1 MHYCAHICTYYVYLH
16 VEYLKNNDLFQVGF
30 TTPYERGKSSR
41 YSADLAKVANSPVI
55 HVNGEDPEAML
66 IATKI
71 AMEYRQKFAK
81 DVFIEMHCFRKWG
94 HNELDDPTMTNPLL
108 YKQITNRQ
116 SVPDSYVD
124 SLNNVEIDKDIVKN
138 HSNML
143 NDHFKQIETYQVT
156 FLFYFSK

>member
-1 MHYCAHICTYYVYLH
+1 M
-16 VEYLKNNDLFQVGF
+16 
-30 TTPYERGKSSR
+30 
-41 YSADLAKVANSPVI
+41 AKVANSPVI

-81 DVFIEMHCFRKWG
+81 DVFIELHCFRRWG

-116 SVPDSYVD
+116 SVPDAYMESLDNVKID
-124 SLNNVEIDKDIVKN
+124 SEVIPN
-138 HSNML
+138 HSAML
-143 NDHFKQIETYQVT
+143 NDNFKQIETYQVRT
-156 FLFYFSK
+156 SFLLLNWI

>member
-1 MHYCAHICTYYVYLH
+1 
-16 VEYLKNNDLFQVGF
+16 
-30 TTPYERGKSSR
+30 
-41 YSADLAKVANSPVI
+41 
-55 HVNGEDPEAML
+55 ML

-71 AMEYRQKFAK
+71 AIEYRQKFAK

-116 SVPDSYVD
+116 SVPDAYVE

-138 HSNML
+138 HTNML
-143 NDHFKQIETYQVT
+143 NDHFKQIETYQVMYF
-156 FLFYFSK
+156 FLSLYFAVLIMLRPP